1 MMTFGSRL
9 RELRRAK
16 SLSQK
21 RLADQ
26 VGINYTYLS
35 KIESEK
41 LDFAPYPSEDLIR
54 RLAVALEA
62 DEDELLLLAK
72 KIPADIRERVIARPE
87 AFRTLAALDDEAL
100 DEVLR
105 QVKRRKPARC

>member
-1 MMTFGSRL
+1 MTFGQKL
-9 RELRRAK
+9 RKLRRAK

-21 RLADQ
+21 RLAEQ

-87 AFRTLAALDDEAL
+87 AFRTLAALDDESL

-105 QVKRRKPARC
+105 QVARRKPAKC

>member
-1 MMTFGSRL
+1 MMTFGQKL
-9 RELRRAK
+9 RKLRQAK
-16 SLSQK
+16 KLSQK
-21 RLADQ
+21 RLAAE

-35 KIESEK
+35 KVESEK

-72 KIPADIRERVIARPE
+72 KIPADIRERVIARPD
-87 AFRTLAALDDEAL
+87 AFRMLAALDDESL
-100 DEVLR
+100 DEVVR
-105 QVKRRKPARC
+105 QVEGRKLAQC